1 MTPTQFIAARKA
13 LNASVNEMAAL
24 LNTDSRTIRRYEDGT
39 RTPSGSTQRLVEALL
54 DGWRPRVDP

>member
-1 MTPTQFIAARKA
+1 MTPSQFLTARRT

-39 RTPSGSTQRLVEALL
+39 RVPSGSTQRLIEALL
-54 DGWRPRVDP
+54 SGRLDGWKP